1 MVKKNPSAS
10 KVTKPD
16 TKAVTVKNTT
26 ENKKKLEKVS
36 ETVVFWCNDGQI
48 FKDMKELMDGFDT
61 MSDMTFAY
69 HVNELKNDFSCWVLD
84 IIGDQKLAQELK
96 AVRNREQ
103 AKKKVQQRY
112 LELTQ
117 SEE

>member
-10 KVTKPD
+10 KATKPD
-16 TKAVTVKNTT
+16 TKTVTVKNTT
-26 ENKKKLEKVS
+26 GNKKKLEKVS

-48 FKDMKELMDGFDT
+48 FKDMKELMDGFDI

-117 SEE
+117 LEE

>member
-1 MVKKNPSAS
+1 MEKKNPTSS

-16 TKAVTVKNTT
+16 TKTVTVKNKT

-48 FKDMKELMDGFDT
+48 FRDMKELMDGFDI
-61 MSDMTFAY
+61 MSDVTFTY
-69 HVNELKNDFSCWVLD
+69 HLNELKNDFSCWVLD

-96 AVRNREQ
+96 TVRNREQ

-112 LELTQ
+112 MELSQ
-117 SEE
+117 LQE

>member
-10 KVTKPD
+10 KATKPD
-16 TKAVTVKNTT
+16 TKTVKVKNIN
-26 ENKKKLEKVS
+26 ENRKKLEKVS

-48 FKDMKELMDGFDT
+48 FRDMKELMDGFDI
-61 MSDMTFAY
+61 MSDATFAY

-96 AVRNREQ
+96 KVGNREQ

-112 LELTQ
+112 TELAQLE
-117 SEE
+117 E